1 MMKDEIFLSAGKR
14 MNNPGKEK
22 AMLFSVRI
30 VKLHQFL
37 RREKKEFT
45 ISDQIL
51 RSGTSI
57 GANIAEAEYAASDK
71 DMLNKLQIALKE
83 AAETCYWLELLY
95 RTDFVQEKQFI
106 SLMNDCVELRKL
118 LAASTRSLSVKLQK
132 AAKPI

>member
-83 AAETCYWLELLY
+83 RNSGNLLLVGTVIQNRFRSGET
-95 RTDFVQEKQFI
+95 VHQFDER
-106 SLMNDCVELRKL
+106 LCG
-118 LAASTRSLSVKLQK
+118 A
-132 AAKPI
+132 

>member
-1 MMKDEIFLSAGKR
+1 MKEEIILSTGKR
-14 MNNPGKEK
+14 TDNPGKEK

-45 ISDQIL
+45 ISAQIL
-51 RSGTSI
+51 RSGTSV
-57 GANIAEAEYAASDK
+57 GANIAEAEYAASDR

-83 AAETCYWLELLY
+83 AAETCYWLELLF
-95 RTDFVQEKQFI
+95 RTDYLLEKQFV

-118 LAASTRSLSVKLQK
+118 LAASTRTLSAKLQNT
-132 AAKPI
+132 AKSV

>member
-118 LAASTRSLSVKLQK
+118 LASSTRTLSVKLQK
-132 AAKPI
+132 TAKPI